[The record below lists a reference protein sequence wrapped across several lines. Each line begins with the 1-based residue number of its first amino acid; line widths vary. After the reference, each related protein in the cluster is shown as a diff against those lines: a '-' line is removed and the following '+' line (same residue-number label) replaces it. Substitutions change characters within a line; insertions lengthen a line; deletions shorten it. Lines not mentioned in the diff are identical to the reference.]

1 MKARRKIQVEFKQ
14 INWLSDKY
22 VSLYGL
28 RRWTWRVVIQGVIDE
43 QVAVMNSDT
52 SIDNSKIK
60 IDGNL

>member
-28 RRWTWRVVIQGVIDE
+28 RGWTWRVVIQGVIDE

-52 SIDNSKIK
+52 SVDNSKIK